1 MSPPK
6 NLPEAIDDAT
16 DLPAARRRAEAA
28 RARLAGTLVDLQ
40 ARLNPKALAR
50 EAIGELKEA
59 AQEIG
64 RDGLESLKR
73 HPLTLAGGAA
83 AVGLLLARGPL
94 KHLIQ
99 VYLDETPPPS
109 TSLKPPASSKPKRAP
124 ARRKG
129 SSE

>member
-28 RARLAGTLVDLQ
+28 RKRLAGTLVDLQ

-50 EAIGELKEA
+50 EALGELKEA

-83 AVGLLLARGPL
+83 AVGLLLARGPI
-94 KHLIQ
+94 KHLID
-99 VYLDETPPPS
+99 VYMDETPE
-109 TSLKPPASSKPKRAP
+109 PPASLKPKRAP

>member
-50 EAIGELKEA
+50 EAMGELKEA

-64 RDGLESLKR
+64 REGLESLKR

-83 AVGLLLARGPL
+83 AVGLFLARGPL
-94 KHLIQ
+94 KHLIE
-99 VYLDETPPPS
+99 VYLDETPEPPE
-109 TSLKPPASSKPKRAP
+109 SLKPKRAR

-129 SSE
+129 PSE